1 MRYIQV
7 CKALYDY
14 DARTEE
20 ELSIREDDILYII
33 EKEDDDWWR
42 AELKQQNG
50 EEQGPVGLVPA
61 DYVEEVTPIGRVRA
75 EFDYAA
81 QQEEELSFEEGDEM
95 DLLEKDDPDW
105 YLVRLND
112 GQIGLAPSN
121 YVQDADEHFEEA
133 QEHPPSL
140 QQDPISTPPPVATQA
155 APSPPAPPAPPQV
168 QPILPHTTGSTT
180 ATREVIADD
189 AQSWNVHEY
198 DAAKKKKKK
207 GKGSLFVGN
216 GMICYGSETDKAL
229 PVQQY
234 PILDVTKY
242 LYDGKNL
249 HIEIEG
255 AKQAVLDLQAS
266 SKSEA
271 KAILVKISDSA
282 RAAQMSNTHLNIQSQ
297 KQIAAPAAAIP
308 PATVSYTPSPPPQ
321 HNEPEAEEE
330 ESNCVPKWG
339 ISIYSF
345 QAEGGDELSVEENEQ
360 IYVLD
365 YERTDG
371 WWRVQKVDGD
381 VGLVPS
387 SYVQFDDQEEV
398 QQAGIAATATSA
410 AAAAVAGSH
419 RNDNVEELRRKR
431 AEEERALQ
439 QQRVAEDRAR
449 EVQRRKEQEEQEQKR
464 REQEE
469 ARRREEEDRRR
480 EEDRQRQEEERE
492 RRRQAQEASKRAE
505 AARQKQ
511 LEEDYRRKEAER
523 KASLARSASKNRHQD
538 LPKPDPAK
546 IRTWTDRS
554 GSFKVEA
561 QFIDFHNGKLRLH
574 KLNGVKIDVPVEK
587 MCAEDVRWV
596 EDHTRNKERDEE
608 ITPAMPPRPQQSVPA
623 PNSVSTPSKPPQKKL
638 NERWDW
644 FDWFMIIG
652 IPMQQSLQYAA
663 SFKSEKLDDSDI
675 PNLTHKQMKI
685 LGLKEEHV
693 QRVERYIETGQPE
706 DSTEEEAAQKKKE
719 LSQMEKDEELA
730 RKLQREWEASEG
742 AKGKGSSSNGRPR
755 PTVSAPKDVHPDLLD
770 FIGSQLSSSSADA
783 SKSKEPEKLKGD
795 LVGFNDDAWAPR
807 GESSPIAALSP
818 MKTAQ
823 TTPPAA
829 APAGPTPEQIQAK
842 EAERKRLQEEEQI
855 QKIQLMSLQQ
865 QAKEQKKQLE
875 ELQKL
880 TQQQLELQKQLAM
893 QTGTQQQQ
901 QQQQQQML
909 QVQAQQQQLQ
919 HQLAQYPA
927 QLQTFASQPTGF
939 NIQQPTG
946 FQTGFTTGQQS
957 LPNGRQRPTPANSLP
972 LDPSLGQWQP
982 NQQQNQQH
990 TAFQSRGNQQP
1001 MQSGFPQQQTPQQQS
1016 SWQALQPQ
1024 MTGFPPSNPPVGGS
1038 NYPALAPSSAAA
1050 GQQGLSR
1057 SQTIGFQPT
1066 GRHWDSATPDNPFG
1080 SPTFSPLQPQT
1091 TGVQFSTPSPQAF
1104 HQSPLQLQQQTGF
1117 IQPQMTVFS
1126 PQQQQQQQQQ
1136 PVGNSIFTPQGSM
1149 QFCSICLDDMLKDES
1164 VVSLPC
1170 GHLFGERC
1178 IKEYMNGCST
1188 HKCPLCQASFRA
1200 GKLQRVYVPLEEN
1213 AGCYKEQYD
1222 ELSEK
1227 TVTLTKHCFMMARLS
1242 KMLVHNAAIVEEANA
1257 AIEEIVQ
1264 DINEIMEIED
1274 GTTEPNPIGTQV
1286 TQPAANQSTESKVDK
1301 QAPAASKLGRIPK
1314 TFRQLFKMTK

>member
-1 MRYIQV
+1 MRYVQV
-7 CKALYDY
+7 CRALYDY
-14 DARTEE
+14 ESRTED
-20 ELSIREDDILYII
+20 ELSIKENDILYII

-50 EEQGPVGLVPA
+50 EDQGPVGLVPA
-61 DYVEEVTPIGRVRA
+61 DYLEEVTPIGRVRA

-95 DLLEKDDPDW
+95 DLLEQDDPDW
-105 YLVRLND
+105 FLQGRNWL
-112 GQIGLAPSN
+112 GTKQLCARRRRPFRGSPRE
-121 YVQDADEHFEEA
+121 Q
-133 QEHPPSL
+133 QQQQ
-140 QQDPISTPPPVATQA
+140 QQDPIPTPPVVAQT
-155 APSPPAPPAPPQV
+155 SMAPPAV
-168 QPILPHTTGSTT
+168 QPILSHTTGSTT

-216 GMICYGSETDKAL
+216 GMICYGSETDKSL

-249 HIEIEG
+249 HIEIDG

-271 KAILVKISDSA
+271 KAILVKISDST
-282 RAAQMSNTHLNIQSQ
+282 RAAQMSNTHLSLASQ
-297 KQIAAPAAAIP
+297 KQIAAPAPAIP
-308 PATVSYTPSPPPQ
+308 PMTSSSSSYEAAVASPSPQPHYDEQQPQ
-321 HNEPEAEEE
+321 EDEEE

-387 SYVQFDDQEEV
+387 SYVQFDDEEGNEHEHDHSTAAV
-398 QQAGIAATATSA
+398 GAAGLGA
-410 AAAAVAGSH
+410 AAAAAAAASSRH
-419 RNDNVEELRRKR
+419 DNVEEIRRKR

-449 EVQRRKEQEEQEQKR
+449 EVQRRKEQEEQDRKRRQQEEEARRR

-469 ARRREEEDRRR
+469 EEEARRRREEE
-480 EEDRQRQEEERE
+480 RQREEEERE
-492 RRRQAQEASKRAE
+492 RRRQVQEAAKRAE

-511 LEEDYRRKEAER
+511 LEEDYKRKEAER
-523 KASLARSASKNRHQD
+523 KASLARSASKTRHQD
-538 LPKPDPAK
+538 LPKPDPTK

-596 EDHTRNKERDEE
+596 ENHTRSPSQDDE
-608 ITPAMPPRPQQSVPA
+608 ITPAMPPRPPQQAAAPPA
-623 PNSVSTPSKPPQKKL
+623 PAVAAQPPQKKL

-663 SFKSEKLDDSDI
+663 SFKAEKLDDSDI
-675 PNLTHKQMKI
+675 PNLTHKQMKT

-706 DSTEEEAAQKKKE
+706 ETTEQESAANKKKE
-719 LSQMEKDEELA
+719 LSQIEKDEELA
-730 RKLQREWEASEG
+730 RKLQKEWESSEG
-742 AKGKGSSSNGRPR
+742 SKGKAAASSNARPR
-755 PTVSAPKDVHPDLLD
+755 PNVSAPKDVHPDLLD
-770 FIGSQLSSSSADA
+770 FIGSQLSSSSTADNGKGKA
-783 SKSKEPEKLKGD
+783 PEQPKGD
-795 LVGFNDDAWAPR
+795 LIGFNDDAWTPR
-807 GESSPIAALSP
+807 AESSPIAALSP

-823 TTPPAA
+823 SSNAVVSPPAPA
-829 APAGPTPEQIQAK
+829 PAPAGPTPEQIKAA
-842 EAERKRLQEEEQI
+842 EAERKRIQEEEQI
-855 QKIQLMSLQQ
+855 QKIQLMNLQR
-865 QAKEQKKQLE
+865 QAKEQQQQLE
-875 ELQKL
+875 QLQKL

-919 HQLAQYPA
+919 QQLAQQPP
-927 QLQTFASQPTGF
+927 QLQPSFAAQPTGFNAAQPTGFNASQPTGF
-939 NIQQPTG
+939 NAAQPTGFSPQVTAG
-946 FQTGFTTGQQS
+946 FQTGFSGQQQ
-957 LPNGRQRPTPANSLP
+957 PTPAAAGRQRPTPSHSLP

-982 NQQQNQQH
+982 NQPTGFQQQPQPQQAQPPMQTGFQQPQQPIQQN
-990 TAFQSRGNQQP
+990 
-1001 MQSGFPQQQTPQQQS
+1001 

-1024 MTGFPPSNPPVGGS
+1024 MTGFPASSQPVGGN
-1038 NYPALAPSSAAA
+1038 NYQQPLAPSSTAA
-1050 GQQGLSR
+1050 GQQGLLSR
-1057 SQTIGFQPT
+1057 SHTIGVQPT
-1066 GRHWDSATPDNPFG
+1066 GRHWNSATPDNPFG
-1080 SPTFSPLQPQT
+1080 SPTLSPLQAQM

-1104 HQSPLQLQQQTGF
+1104 HQSPLQSQQPTGYM
-1117 IQPQMTVFS
+1117 QPQMTGFP
-1126 PQQQQQQQQQ
+1126 PQQPPQQ
-1136 PVGNSIFTPQGSM
+1136 PAGNSIFTPQGSM
-1149 QFCSICLDDMLKDES
+1149 QYGQSAF
-1164 VVSLPC
+1164 P
-1170 GHLFGERC
+1170 
-1178 IKEYMNGCST
+1178 NN
-1188 HKCPLCQASFRA
+1188 
-1200 GKLQRVYVPLEEN
+1200 QRPW
-1213 AGCYKEQYD
+1213 
-1222 ELSEK
+1222 
-1227 TVTLTKHCFMMARLS
+1227 
-1242 KMLVHNAAIVEEANA
+1242 
-1257 AIEEIVQ
+1257 
-1264 DINEIMEIED
+1264 
-1274 GTTEPNPIGTQV
+1274 
-1286 TQPAANQSTESKVDK
+1286 
-1301 QAPAASKLGRIPK
+1301 
-1314 TFRQLFKMTK
+1314 

>member
-1 MRYIQV
+1 MRYVQV

-14 DARTEE
+14 ESRTED
-20 ELSIREDDILYII
+20 ELSVKENDILYII

-50 EEQGPVGLVPA
+50 EDQGPVGLVPA
-61 DYVEEVTPIGRVRA
+61 DYLEEVTPIGRVRA

-95 DLLEKDDPDW
+95 DLLEQDDPDW
-105 YLVRLND
+105 FLVKSSK
-112 GQIGLAPSN
+112 GEIGLAPSN
-121 YVQDADEHFEEA
+121 YVQDADDHFEEA
-133 QEHPPSL
+133 QEQQQVQ
-140 QQDPISTPPPVATQA
+140 QQDPIPTPPVVTQA
-155 APSPPAPPAPPQV
+155 SMAPPAV
-168 QPILPHTTGSTT
+168 QPILSHTTGSTT
-180 ATREVIADD
+180 ATREVIVDD

-216 GMICYGSETDKAL
+216 GMICYGSETDKSL

-249 HIEIEG
+249 HIEIDG

-271 KAILVKISDSA
+271 KAILVKISDST
-282 RAAQMSNTHLNIQSQ
+282 RAAQMSNTHLSLSSQ
-297 KQIAAPAAAIP
+297 KQIAAPAPAIP
-308 PATVSYTPSPPPQ
+308 PMTSSSSYEIASPSPQPHHDQ
-321 HNEPEAEEE
+321 HEQDQEEEEE

-387 SYVQFDDQEEV
+387 SYVQFDDEEGNEQEHDHSTAAA
-398 QQAGIAATATSA
+398 AGLGA
-410 AAAAVAGSH
+410 AAAAAAAASS
-419 RNDNVEELRRKR
+419 RNDNVEEIRRKR

-439 QQRVAEDRAR
+439 QQRVAEERAR
-449 EVQRRKEQEEQEQKR
+449 QVQQRKEQEEQDRKR

-469 ARRREEEDRRR
+469 EARRRREEEEARRRR
-480 EEDRQRQEEERE
+480 EEERQREEEERE
-492 RRRQAQEASKRAE
+492 RRRQVQEAAKRAE

-511 LEEDYRRKEAER
+511 LEEDYKRKEAER
-523 KASLARSASKNRHQD
+523 KASLARSASKTRHQD
-538 LPKPDPAK
+538 LPKPDPTK

-596 EDHTRNKERDEE
+596 EKHTRRPSQDDAEM
-608 ITPAMPPRPQQSVPA
+608 TPAMPPRPPQQQPPA
-623 PNSVSTPSKPPQKKL
+623 AAQPVAQPPQKKL

-644 FDWFMIIG
+644 FDWFMIVG

-663 SFKSEKLDDSDI
+663 SFKAEKLDDSDI

-706 DSTEEEAAQKKKE
+706 ETTEEVANKKKE
-719 LSQMEKDEELA
+719 LSQIEKDEELA
-730 RKLQREWEASEG
+730 RQLQKEWESSEG
-742 AKGKGSSSNGRPR
+742 GKGKAPSSNARPR
-755 PTVSAPKDVHPDLLD
+755 PNVSAPKDVHPDLLD
-770 FIGSQLSSSSADA
+770 FIGSQLGSSSTTDNG
-783 SKSKEPEKLKGD
+783 KGKEPEKPKGD
-795 LVGFNDDAWAPR
+795 LIGFNDDAWAPR
-807 GESSPIAALSP
+807 AESSPIAAMSS

-823 TTPPAA
+823 SSSSVVSPPV
-829 APAGPTPEQIQAK
+829 PAGPTPEQMKAA
-842 EAERKRLQEEEQI
+842 EAERKRIQEEEQI
-855 QKIQLMSLQQ
+855 QKIQLMNLQR
-865 QAKEQKKQLE
+865 QAKEQQQQLE
-875 ELQKL
+875 QLQKL

-919 HQLAQYPA
+919 QQLAQQPP
-927 QLQTFASQPTGF
+927 QLQPSFAAQPTGFNAAQPTGGFNAAQPTGFNASQPTGF
-939 NIQQPTG
+939 SPQSTAG
-946 FQTGFTTGQQS
+946 FQTGFSGLQQ
-957 LPNGRQRPTPANSLP
+957 PTPAAGRQRPTPSHSLP
-972 LDPSLGQWQP
+972 LDPSLGQWQSNQP
-982 NQQQNQQH
+982 TGFQQQQQ
-990 TAFQSRGNQQP
+990 QQQP
-1001 MQSGFPQQQTPQQQS
+1001 MQTGFQQQPQQQPIQQN

-1024 MTGFPPSNPPVGGS
+1024 MTGFPASSQPVGGS
-1038 NYPALAPSSAAA
+1038 NYQQSLPPPLAPSSTAA
-1050 GQQGLSR
+1050 GQQGLLSR
-1057 SQTIGFQPT
+1057 SHTIGAQPT
-1066 GRHWDSATPDNPFG
+1066 GRHWNSATPDNPFG
-1080 SPTFSPLQPQT
+1080 SPTLSPLQAQM

-1104 HQSPLQLQQQTGF
+1104 HQSPLQSQQPTGYM
-1117 IQPQMTVFS
+1117 QPQMTGFP
-1126 PQQQQQQQQQ
+1126 PQQPPQQ
-1136 PVGNSIFTPQGSM
+1136 PAGNSIFTPQGSM
-1149 QFCSICLDDMLKDES
+1149 QYGQSAF
-1164 VVSLPC
+1164 P
-1170 GHLFGERC
+1170 
-1178 IKEYMNGCST
+1178 NN
-1188 HKCPLCQASFRA
+1188 
-1200 GKLQRVYVPLEEN
+1200 QRPW
-1213 AGCYKEQYD
+1213 
-1222 ELSEK
+1222 
-1227 TVTLTKHCFMMARLS
+1227 
-1242 KMLVHNAAIVEEANA
+1242 
-1257 AIEEIVQ
+1257 
-1264 DINEIMEIED
+1264 
-1274 GTTEPNPIGTQV
+1274 
-1286 TQPAANQSTESKVDK
+1286 
-1301 QAPAASKLGRIPK
+1301 
-1314 TFRQLFKMTK
+1314 

>member
-1 MRYIQV
+1 MRYVQV

-14 DARTEE
+14 ESRTED
-20 ELSIREDDILYII
+20 ELSIKENDILYII

-50 EEQGPVGLVPA
+50 EDQGPVGLVPA
-61 DYVEEVTPIGRVRA
+61 DYLEEVTPIGRVRA

-95 DLLEKDDPDW
+95 DLLEQDDPDW
-105 YLVRLND
+105 FLVKSSK
-112 GQIGLAPSN
+112 GEIGLAPSN
-121 YVQDADEHFEEA
+121 YVQDADDHFEEA
-133 QEHPPSL
+133 QEQQL
-140 QQDPISTPPPVATQA
+140 QQDPIPTPPVVTQT
-155 APSPPAPPAPPQV
+155 SMPPPPPV
-168 QPILPHTTGSTT
+168 QPILSHTTGSTT

-216 GMICYGSETDKAL
+216 GMICYGSETDKSL

-249 HIEIEG
+249 HIEIDG
-255 AKQAVLDLQAS
+255 TKQAVLDLQAS

-271 KAILVKISDSA
+271 KAILVKISDST
-282 RAAQMSNTHLNIQSQ
+282 RAAQMSNTHLSLQSQ
-297 KQIAAPAAAIP
+297 KQIAAPAPAIP
-308 PATVSYTPSPPPQ
+308 PMTSSSSYEPSPSPQ
-321 HNEPEAEEE
+321 AQHYEQEPEEEE

-387 SYVQFDDQEEV
+387 SYVQFDDEDNDHS
-398 QQAGIAATATSA
+398 TA
-410 AAAAVAGSH
+410 AAAAAAGAAGVGTAAAAAAAASS
-419 RNDNVEELRRKR
+419 RNDNVEEIRRKR

-439 QQRVAEDRAR
+439 QQRIAEERAR
-449 EVQRRKEQEEQEQKR
+449 EVQRRKEQEEQDRKR

-469 ARRREEEDRRR
+469 ARRKEEEERRR
-480 EEDRQRQEEERE
+480 EEERQREEEERE
-492 RRRQAQEASKRAE
+492 RRRQVQEAAKRAE

-523 KASLARSASKNRHQD
+523 KASLARSASKTRHQD

-587 MCAEDVRWV
+587 MCAEDIRWV
-596 EDHTRNKERDEE
+596 ENHTRRPSQDDE
-608 ITPAMPPRPQQSVPA
+608 ITPAMPPRPQQAAPA
-623 PNSVSTPSKPPQKKL
+623 PAPAPAQPPQKKL

-644 FDWFMIIG
+644 FDWFMVIG

-663 SFKSEKLDDSDI
+663 SFKAEKLDDSDI
-675 PNLTHKQMKI
+675 PNLTHKQMKM

-706 DSTEEEAAQKKKE
+706 ETNEEEAANKKKE
-719 LSQMEKDEELA
+719 LSQIEKDEELA
-730 RKLQREWEASEG
+730 RKLQKEWESSENG
-742 AKGKGSSSNGRPR
+742 SKGKAPSSNARPR
-755 PTVSAPKDVHPDLLD
+755 PNVSAPKDVHPDLLD
-770 FIGSQLSSSSADA
+770 FIGSQLSSSSAIDNG
-783 SKSKEPEKLKGD
+783 KGKEPEKPKGD
-795 LVGFNDDAWAPR
+795 LIGFNDDAWTPR
-807 GESSPIAALSP
+807 ADSSPIAALSP

-823 TTPPAA
+823 SSSSNAVVPPPAA
-829 APAGPTPEQIQAK
+829 PVAPAGPTPEQIKAA
-842 EAERKRLQEEEQI
+842 EAERKRIQEEEQI
-855 QKIQLMSLQQ
+855 QKIQLMNLQR
-865 QAKEQKKQLE
+865 QAKEQQQQLE
-875 ELQKL
+875 QLQKL

-919 HQLAQYPA
+919 QQLAQQPP
-927 QLQTFASQPTGF
+927 QLQPSFAAQPTGFSAQPTGFNASQPTGF
-939 NIQQPTG
+939 NASQPTG
-946 FQTGFTTGQQS
+946 FNASQPTSFSPQQTAGFQNGFTGQS
-957 LPNGRQRPTPANSLP
+957 APAGRQRPTPSHSLP
-972 LDPSLGQWQP
+972 LDPSLGQWQS
-982 NQQQNQQH
+982 NQPSQP
-990 TAFQSRGNQQP
+990 TGFQQQP
-1001 MQSGFPQQQTPQQQS
+1001 MQTGFQQPQPPQQPIQQN

-1024 MTGFPPSNPPVGGS
+1024 MTGFPASSQPVGGS
-1038 NYPALAPSSAAA
+1038 NYHQPLAPSSAA

-1057 SQTIGFQPT
+1057 SQTIGAQPT
-1066 GRHWDSATPDNPFG
+1066 GRHWNSATPDNPFG
-1080 SPTFSPLQPQT
+1080 SPTLSPLQAQM

-1104 HQSPLQLQQQTGF
+1104 HQSPLQSQQQTGYM
-1117 IQPQMTVFS
+1117 QPQMTGFAPQPP
-1126 PQQQQQQQQQ
+1126 PQQQQA
-1136 PVGNSIFTPQGSM
+1136 GNSIFTPQGSM
-1149 QFCSICLDDMLKDES
+1149 QYGQSAF
-1164 VVSLPC
+1164 P
-1170 GHLFGERC
+1170 
-1178 IKEYMNGCST
+1178 NN
-1188 HKCPLCQASFRA
+1188 
-1200 GKLQRVYVPLEEN
+1200 QRPW
-1213 AGCYKEQYD
+1213 
-1222 ELSEK
+1222 
-1227 TVTLTKHCFMMARLS
+1227 
-1242 KMLVHNAAIVEEANA
+1242 
-1257 AIEEIVQ
+1257 
-1264 DINEIMEIED
+1264 
-1274 GTTEPNPIGTQV
+1274 
-1286 TQPAANQSTESKVDK
+1286 
-1301 QAPAASKLGRIPK
+1301 
-1314 TFRQLFKMTK
+1314 

>member
-20 ELSIREDDILYII
+20 ELAIRENDILYII
-33 EKEDDDWWR
+33 EKDSEDWWR

-75 EFDYAA
+75 EFDYVA

-95 DLLEKDDPDW
+95 DLLERDDPDW
-105 YLVRLND
+105 YLVKLND

-121 YVQDADEHFEEA
+121 YVQDAEDHFEEA
-133 QEHPPSL
+133 QQH
-140 QQDPISTPPPVATQA
+140 QQQQPQQYNPIST
-155 APSPPAPPAPPQV
+155 SPPAPSPRA
-168 QPILPHTTGSTT
+168 QPILSHTTGSTT
-180 ATREVIADD
+180 ITREAIADD

-207 GKGSLFVGN
+207 GKGNLFVGN

-249 HIEIEG
+249 HFEIEG
-255 AKQAVLDLQAS
+255 AKQTVLDLQAS

-271 KAILVKISDSA
+271 KAILVKISDSI

-297 KQIAAPAAAIP
+297 KQVAAPAAAIP
-308 PATVSYTPSPPPQ
+308 PATSSHAPSPPPQ
-321 HNEPEAEEE
+321 PQRYDEQEEE

-360 IYVLD
+360 IYVID

-371 WWRVQKVDGD
+371 WWRVQKLDGN

-387 SYVQFDDQEEV
+387 SYVQFDDEED
-398 QQAGIAATATSA
+398 QQDHDRSTSIDP
-410 AAAAVAGSH
+410 AVATTTISGS
-419 RNDNVEELRRKR
+419 RNDNVEEIRRKR
-431 AEEERALQ
+431 AEEERTLQ

-449 EVQRRKEQEEQEQKR
+449 EVQRRKEQEEKERKR
-464 REQEE
+464 REEEE

-480 EEDRQRQEEERE
+480 EEDRQREEEERE
-492 RRRQAQEASKRAE
+492 RRRQAQEAAKRAE

-523 KASLARSASKNRHQD
+523 KASLARSASKTRHQD
-538 LPKPDPAK
+538 LPKPDSAK
-546 IRTWTDRS
+546 VRTWTDRS

-596 EDHTRNKERDEE
+596 ENHARKQDQDEE
-608 ITPAMPPRPQQSVPA
+608 ITPAMPPRPQQSIPP
-623 PNSVSTPSKPPQKKL
+623 PNSVSIPSKPPQKKL

-693 QRVERYIETGQPE
+693 QRIERYIETGQPE
-706 DSTEEEAAQKKKE
+706 DITEEEAAQKKKE
-719 LSQMEKDEELA
+719 LSQIEKDEELA
-730 RKLQREWEASEG
+730 RNLQKEWEASEG
-742 AKGKGSSSNGRPR
+742 VKGKGSSSNARPR

-770 FIGSQLSSSSADA
+770 FIGSQLSSSSADTGKA
-783 SKSKEPEKLKGD
+783 KESEKPKSD
-795 LVGFNDDAWAPR
+795 LTGFNDDAWTPR
-807 GESSPIAALSP
+807 AESSPMAALSP

-823 TTPPAA
+823 STAAISTPPVA
-829 APAGPTPEQIQAK
+829 APAGPNLEQIKAS

-855 QKIQLMSLQQ
+855 QKIHLMSLQR
-865 QAKEQKKQLE
+865 QAKEQKQQLE

-927 QLQTFASQPTGF
+927 QLQSSSPASQPTGF
-939 NIQQPTG
+939 NTQQLTG
-946 FQTGFTTGQQS
+946 FQNGFSTGQQPPPAS
-957 LPNGRQRPTPANSLP
+957 RQRPMTANTLP

-982 NQQQNQQH
+982 NQQQYQQQTGSQLH
-990 TAFQSRGNQQP
+990 ASQQP
-1001 MQSGFPQQQTPQQQS
+1001 MQTGFHQHQAPQQQN
-1016 SWQALQPQ
+1016 SWQSLQPQ
-1024 MTGFPPSNPPVGGS
+1024 MTGFPASNPPVGGS
-1038 NYPALAPSSAAA
+1038 NYPALVPASAA

-1057 SQTIGFQPT
+1057 SQTIGAQFT
-1066 GRHWDSATPDNPFG
+1066 GRHWNSATPDNPFG
-1080 SPTFSPLQPQT
+1080 SPTLSPLQAQM

-1104 HQSPLQLQQQTGF
+1104 HQSPLQSQQQTGYM
-1117 IQPQMTVFS
+1117 QPQMTGFL
-1126 PQQQQQQQQQ
+1126 PQQQQQQQQQQ

-1149 QFCSICLDDMLKDES
+1149 QYGQSAF
-1164 VVSLPC
+1164 P
-1170 GHLFGERC
+1170 
-1178 IKEYMNGCST
+1178 NN
-1188 HKCPLCQASFRA
+1188 
-1200 GKLQRVYVPLEEN
+1200 QRPW
-1213 AGCYKEQYD
+1213 
-1222 ELSEK
+1222 
-1227 TVTLTKHCFMMARLS
+1227 
-1242 KMLVHNAAIVEEANA
+1242 
-1257 AIEEIVQ
+1257 
-1264 DINEIMEIED
+1264 
-1274 GTTEPNPIGTQV
+1274 
-1286 TQPAANQSTESKVDK
+1286 
-1301 QAPAASKLGRIPK
+1301 
-1314 TFRQLFKMTK
+1314 

>member
-1 MRYIQV
+1 MRYVQV

-14 DARTEE
+14 EARTED
-20 ELSIREDDILYII
+20 ELSIKENDILYII
-33 EKEDDDWWR
+33 EKEDEDWWR

-50 EEQGPVGLVPA
+50 EDQGPVGLVPA
-61 DYVEEVTPIGRVRA
+61 DYLEEVSLFRYTISKAGRQAGNDLHHLQHPQVTPIGRVRA

-95 DLLEKDDPDW
+95 DLLEQDDPDW
-105 YLVRLND
+105 FLVKSSK
-112 GQIGLAPSN
+112 GEIGLAPSN
-121 YVQDADEHFEEA
+121 YVQDAEDHFEEA
-133 QEHPPSL
+133 QEQ
-140 QQDPISTPPPVATQA
+140 QQDPIPTPPAVTQA
-155 APSPPAPPAPPQV
+155 SMAPPAV
-168 QPILPHTTGSTT
+168 QPILSHATGSTT

-216 GMICYGSETDKAL
+216 GMICYGSETDKSL

-249 HIEIEG
+249 HIEIDG

-271 KAILVKISDSA
+271 KAILVKISDST
-282 RAAQMSNTHLNIQSQ
+282 RAAQMSNTHLSLSSQ
-297 KQIAAPAAAIP
+297 KQIAAPAPAIP
-308 PATVSYTPSPPPQ
+308 PMTSASSYEAAAASPSPQSHYPAQ
-321 HNEPEAEEE
+321 HAQEQEEQEEE

-387 SYVQFDDQEEV
+387 SYVQFDDEEGNDDH
-398 QQAGIAATATSA
+398 ATAATAAAAGGLGA
-410 AAAAVAGSH
+410 AAAAAAAAAS
-419 RNDNVEELRRKR
+419 RQDNVEEIRRKR

-449 EVQRRKEQEEQEQKR
+449 EVQRRKEQEEQDRQR
-464 REQEE
+464 RQQEEE
-469 ARRREEEDRRR
+469 ARRRRQQQEEEEEARRR
-480 EEDRQRQEEERE
+480 RDEERQREEEERE
-492 RRRQAQEASKRAE
+492 RRRQVQEAAKRAE

-511 LEEDYRRKEAER
+511 LEEDYKRKEAER
-523 KASLARSASKNRHQD
+523 KASLARSASKTRHQD
-538 LPKPDPAK
+538 LPKPDPTK

-596 EDHTRNKERDEE
+596 EKHTRSPSQDDTE
-608 ITPAMPPRPQQSVPA
+608 ITPAMPPRPPQQQQQPA
-623 PNSVSTPSKPPQKKL
+623 PVASAAAAAPPPQQQQQQKKL

-644 FDWFMIIG
+644 FDWFMIVG

-663 SFKSEKLDDSDI
+663 SFKAEKLDDSDI
-675 PNLTHKQMKI
+675 PNLTHKQMKT

-706 DSTEEEAAQKKKE
+706 DTTEEEAANKKKE
-719 LSQMEKDEELA
+719 LSQIEKDEELA
-730 RKLQREWEASEG
+730 RKLQREWESSEG
-742 AKGKGSSSNGRPR
+742 GKGKAPASSSNARPR
-755 PTVSAPKDVHPDLLD
+755 PNVSAPKDVHPDLLD
-770 FIGSQLSSSSADA
+770 FIGSQLSSSSSTADNG
-783 SKSKEPEKLKGD
+783 KGKEPEKSKGGD
-795 LVGFNDDAWAPR
+795 LIGFNDDAWAPR
-807 GESSPIAALSP
+807 AESSPIAAMSP

-823 TTPPAA
+823 SSNNAVVSPPPAAAAA
-829 APAGPTPEQIQAK
+829 APAGPTPEQIKAA
-842 EAERKRLQEEEQI
+842 EAERKRIQEEEQI
-855 QKIQLMSLQQ
+855 QKIQLMNLQR
-865 QAKEQKKQLE
+865 QAKEQQQQLE
-875 ELQKL
+875 QLQKL

-919 HQLAQYPA
+919 QQLAQQPP
-927 QLQTFASQPTGF
+927 QLQPSFAAQPTGFNAAQPTGFNAAQPTGFNTSQPTGF
-939 NIQQPTG
+939 SPQATAG
-946 FQTGFTTGQQS
+946 FQTGFSGQQQ
-957 LPNGRQRPTPANSLP
+957 PTPAAGRQRPTPSHSLP

-982 NQQQNQQH
+982 NQP
-990 TAFQSRGNQQP
+990 TGFQQQP
-1001 MQSGFPQQQTPQQQS
+1001 MQTGFQQQQPQQPQQQQQQPMQQN

-1024 MTGFPPSNPPVGGS
+1024 MTGFPASSQPVGGS
-1038 NYPALAPSSAAA
+1038 NYQQAMPPPLAPSSAAA
-1050 GQQGLSR
+1050 GQQGLLSR
-1057 SQTIGFQPT
+1057 SHTIGVQPT
-1066 GRHWDSATPDNPFG
+1066 GRHWNSATPDNPFG
-1080 SPTFSPLQPQT
+1080 SPTLSPLQAQM

-1104 HQSPLQLQQQTGF
+1104 HQSPLQSQQPTGYM
-1117 IQPQMTVFS
+1117 QPQMTGFPPQQP
-1126 PQQQQQQQQQ
+1126 PQQQQ
-1136 PVGNSIFTPQGSM
+1136 PAGNSIFTPQGSM
-1149 QFCSICLDDMLKDES
+1149 QYGQSAF
-1164 VVSLPC
+1164 P
-1170 GHLFGERC
+1170 
-1178 IKEYMNGCST
+1178 NN
-1188 HKCPLCQASFRA
+1188 
-1200 GKLQRVYVPLEEN
+1200 QRPW
-1213 AGCYKEQYD
+1213 
-1222 ELSEK
+1222 
-1227 TVTLTKHCFMMARLS
+1227 
-1242 KMLVHNAAIVEEANA
+1242 
-1257 AIEEIVQ
+1257 
-1264 DINEIMEIED
+1264 
-1274 GTTEPNPIGTQV
+1274 
-1286 TQPAANQSTESKVDK
+1286 
-1301 QAPAASKLGRIPK
+1301 
-1314 TFRQLFKMTK
+1314 